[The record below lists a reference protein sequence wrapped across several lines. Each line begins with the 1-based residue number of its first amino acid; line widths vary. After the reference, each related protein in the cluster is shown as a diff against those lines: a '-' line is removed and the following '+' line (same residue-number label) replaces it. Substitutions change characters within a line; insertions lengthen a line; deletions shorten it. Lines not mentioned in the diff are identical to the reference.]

1 MTAQYQ
7 YFAPGEDVVLR
18 DDLWDDL
25 PDGITWS
32 DWEHWDEWDE
42 LAEWIDTH
50 CDGWEWWQSGE
61 AITIAVR
68 SPEGEV
74 RTNTVHKEFQATFHS
89 GPEKPLD
96 GGGQ

>member
-7 YFAPGEDVVLR
+7 YFQRGEDVVPR
-18 DDLWDDL
+18 EILWCDF
-25 PDGITWS
+25 PDEIAWS
-32 DWEHWDEWDE
+32 DWEHWDAWDE

-50 CDGWEWWQSGE
+50 CDGWEWWHSGE
-61 AITIAVR
+61 AITLAVR

-74 RTNTVHKEFQATFHS
+74 RTNTVHKEYHPVFS
-89 GPEKPLD
+89 RGSEKPLD